1 MPRGG
6 EAEPP
11 PTAST
16 PPKPPARRSSG
27 SSTRTVTW
35 SRPASRS
42 PASAASHAGS
52 LVLLGV
58 LTRSR
63 AQATAC
69 PVTSPARAAPVTA
82 GAAPSAATNE
92 TVCSRGGGGGG
103 GSRERGSGKRRGGE
117 KGRTR
122 GRD

>member
-1 MPRGG
+1 MTRGG
-6 EAEPP
+6 DAEPP

-27 SSTRTVTW
+27 SSTCTETW

-52 LVLLGV
+52 FVLLGV

-69 PVTSPARAAPVTA
+69 PVTSPARAAAVTA
-82 GAAPSAATNE
+82 GSAPSAAT
-92 TVCSRGGGGGG
+92 TVTVSSRGGCGVEV
-103 GSRERGSGKRRGGE
+103 SRKR
-117 KGRTR
+117 
-122 GRD
+122 